1 MLARVSRDAPTACLR
16 IAGGSSVIERQGRM
30 KKTYST
36 REAAGKIGVAF
47 RTVNRWL
54 ADGKIKPS
62 VAVPMGG
69 GRTLWRWSM
78 ADIARAR
85 KIDRTPGHKAK
96 NRGAK

>member
-1 MLARVSRDAPTACLR
+1 
-16 IAGGSSVIERQGRM
+16 M

-36 REAAGKIGVAF
+36 SEAASKIGVAF

-69 GRTLWRWSM
+69 GRTLWRWTN

-85 KIDRTPGHKAK
+85 KIDRTPGRKAK